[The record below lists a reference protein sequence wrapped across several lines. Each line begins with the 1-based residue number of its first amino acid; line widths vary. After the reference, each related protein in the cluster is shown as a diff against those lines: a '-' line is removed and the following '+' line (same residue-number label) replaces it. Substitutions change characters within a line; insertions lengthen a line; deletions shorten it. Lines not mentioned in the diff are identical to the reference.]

1 VNIKGSPPRYLL
13 VVLGLATLLVV
24 QGTAFADI
32 QVGGNTT
39 GSAFFQGSS
48 SQGTS
53 VNNGWAGLSFTSST
67 FGPQSSSTPLNLGS
81 FSLGCFVCAG
91 NFTPY
96 DFDLLVDFTVPVGTS
111 SSAVINGDVKGK
123 LSGSFLGTS
132 NTVGI
137 GFTGLSHFT
146 YSNGQGS
153 GSFDLAVNSI
163 AAESIPVNGGSRTVT
178 GNISNISNTT
188 FTASTPEPAS
198 IALLGTLMIGLGIYR
213 RKRSA

>member
-1 VNIKGSPPRYLL
+1 MNIKGSPPRYLL
-13 VVLGLATLLVV
+13 VVLGLAILLVV

-32 QVGGNTT
+32 QVGGNTI
-39 GSAFFQGSS
+39 GSTFFQGSN

-53 VNNGWAGLSFTSST
+53 ISNGWASLSFISST
-67 FGPQSSSTPLNLGS
+67 FGPQSSSIPLNLGS

-96 DFDLLVDFTVPVGTS
+96 DFDLLVDFTVPIGIS

-137 GFTGLSHFT
+137 DFTGLSHFT

-178 GNISNISNTT
+178 GNISNTT

-198 IALLGTLMIGLGIYR
+198 IALLGTLMIGLAIYR